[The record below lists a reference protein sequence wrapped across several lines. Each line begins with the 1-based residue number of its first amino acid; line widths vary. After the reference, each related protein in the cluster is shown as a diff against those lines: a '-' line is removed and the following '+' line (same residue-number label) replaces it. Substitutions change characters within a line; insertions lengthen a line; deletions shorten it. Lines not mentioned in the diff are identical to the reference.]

1 MHFTT
6 HHAKL
11 AWSSMIPSH
20 PTPSPLVAGVLWL
33 AAALLGCEAPPGP
46 ASVDPSPTSEAAQ
59 RATRE
64 WLAKRHFTSRGGP
77 VFCAIEVLGS
87 RANAPG
93 TFDLFVWAYC
103 AELVRDAGA
112 LEQGSGSS
120 VPCTV
125 GLVLDPGGWRAT
137 HVTYPEDG
145 AGHDASLRAM
155 FPLTVHA
162 RLRLGA
168 KDRTELRDRVHAEAA
183 RTP

>member
-11 AWSSMIPSH
+11 AWSSMIPSP
-20 PTPSPLVAGVLWL
+20 PTRSLPAACVLWL
-33 AAALLGCEAPPGP
+33 AAALLGCQAPPGP
-46 ASVDPSPTSEAAQ
+46 APVDPSPTSEAAQ

-87 RANAPG
+87 RATAPG
-93 TFDLFVWAYC
+93 SFDLFVWAFC
-103 AELVRDAGA
+103 SELVRDAGA

-125 GLVLDPGGWRAT
+125 SIVLDPGGWRAT
-137 HVTYPEDG
+137 HVTYPRDG
-145 AGHDASLRAM
+145 ADHDASLRAM
-155 FPLTVHA
+155 FPLTVYA
-162 RLRLGA
+162 RLRLGGG
-168 KDRTELRDRVHAEAA
+168 DRSELRDRVHAEAA